1 MFLCIYIISSIILLY
16 DQISLKGAEE
26 DVRVNVSRANYYSY
40 VGMIYGIVNAV
51 GVIMGAAGFMVG
63 SFYGK
68 RKEE

>member
-1 MFLCIYIISSIILLY
+1 
-16 DQISLKGAEE
+16 LKEAEE